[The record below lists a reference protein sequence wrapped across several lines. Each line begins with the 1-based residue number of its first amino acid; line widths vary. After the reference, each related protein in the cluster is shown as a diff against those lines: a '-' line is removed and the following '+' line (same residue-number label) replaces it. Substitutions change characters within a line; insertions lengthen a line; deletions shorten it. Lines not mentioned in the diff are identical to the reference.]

1 MPGYRGR
8 IGEPP
13 AFCNVHVDVQL
24 DDDYQELGGE
34 EVIIYRLAADPAA
47 QIAALEAQLA
57 PLTEALAAAQKHIAS
72 LVEQRT
78 RQARLLG
85 NYEEKVAEAR
95 VAGREMGLYS
105 AAEWLRENCPGI
117 AADEMV
123 AALSLPNP
131 PAPEAPAA
139 EEECPTVDAR
149 TALETFAIEFS
160 LRNCPEDA
168 VEWTPLHCP
177 KRTGRK
183 CEWETAPDGSVPCW
197 LLWSLKRRGGIEVED
212 PEWQAAEGDSNAGA
226 DLEAIRREADA
237 ALQAT
242 EGAE

>member
-24 DDDYQELGGE
+24 DDDYQELGGQ

-123 AALSLPNP
+123 AALSLPDA
-131 PAPEAPAA
+131 PAPEPATMDRPEPVPVSVILADREARWA
-139 EEECPTVDAR
+139 EGFTMG
-149 TALETFAIEFS
+149 L
-160 LRNCPEDA
+160 
-168 VEWTPLHCP
+168 
-177 KRTGRK
+177 
-183 CEWETAPDGSVPCW
+183 
-197 LLWSLKRRGGIEVED
+197 
-212 PEWQAAEGDSNAGA
+212 QAAQRAVTELLPPESACAG
-226 DLEAIRREADA
+226 
-237 ALQAT
+237 T

>member
-24 DDDYQELGGE
+24 DDDYQELGGQ

-123 AALSLPNP
+123 AALSLPDP
-131 PAPEAPAA
+131 PAPETPAT
-139 EEECPTVDAR
+139 EEECRAR
-149 TALETFAIEFS
+149 LGDRLCREGIDREMPGNMVHAIGC
-160 LRNCPEDA
+160 RR
-168 VEWTPLHCP
+168 TPLDDM
-177 KRTGRK
+177 
-183 CEWETAPDGSVPCW
+183 EWFYGDM
-197 LLWSLKRRGGIEVED
+197 LLT
-212 PEWQAAEGDSNAGA
+212 
-226 DLEAIRREADA
+226 
-237 ALQAT
+237 ALQAACAGT
-242 EGAE
+242 EETE